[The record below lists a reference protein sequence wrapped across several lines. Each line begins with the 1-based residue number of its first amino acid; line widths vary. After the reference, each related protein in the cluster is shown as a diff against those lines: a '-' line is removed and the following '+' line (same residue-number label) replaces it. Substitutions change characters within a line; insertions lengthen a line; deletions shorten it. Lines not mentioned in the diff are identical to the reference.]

1 MNFLRLFLTG
11 ATEAAEAAENAEP
24 TGMMSGMLDM
34 FDVLML
40 VMLIGFG
47 VYGLYSAI
55 RLRREQLL
63 FPNKFLYPGNCDPA
77 ACLDPG
83 EFIDYII
90 PRALILG
97 VALILLG
104 GLLALS
110 SFVLHIDSWLIDLG
124 MIVMPVAVIVWYCV
138 VQRKAAKNFW

>member
-1 MNFLRLFLTG
+1 MSFLKIFLTE
-11 ATEAAEAAENAEP
+11 ATEAAAQQGG
-24 TGMMSGMLDM
+24 TLDGMVDMLDS
-34 FDVLML
+34 LML
-40 VMLIGFG
+40 IMLFGFG
-47 VYGLYSAI
+47 IYGIYSAI
-55 RLRREQLL
+55 RLRKEQML

-104 GLLALS
+104 GLLALN

-138 VQRKAAKNFW
+138 VQRKAAKNYW

>member
-1 MNFLRLFLTG
+1 MSFLKIFLTE
-11 ATEAAEAAENAEP
+11 ATEAATEAAAQQGGALD
-24 TGMMSGMLDM
+24 GMIDMLDT
-34 FDVLML
+34 LML
-40 VMLIGFG
+40 IMLFGFG
-47 VYGLYSAI
+47 IYGLYSAI

-104 GLLALS
+104 GLLALN
-110 SFVLHIDSWLIDLG
+110 SFVLHIDSWIIDLC
-124 MIVMPVAVIVWYCV
+124 MIVLPLAVIVWYCI

>member
-1 MNFLRLFLTG
+1 MSFLKIFLTE
-11 ATEAAEAAENAEP
+11 ATEAA
-24 TGMMSGMLDM
+24 TQQGGTLDGMVDMLDS
-34 FDVLML
+34 LML
-40 VMLIGFG
+40 IMLFGFG
-47 VYGLYSAI
+47 IYGLYSAI
-55 RLRREQLL
+55 RLRKEQLL

-83 EFIDYII
+83 EFIDFII
-90 PRALILG
+90 PRALILS

-104 GLLALS
+104 GLLALN

-124 MIVMPVAVIVWYCV
+124 MIVMPVAVIVWYCF